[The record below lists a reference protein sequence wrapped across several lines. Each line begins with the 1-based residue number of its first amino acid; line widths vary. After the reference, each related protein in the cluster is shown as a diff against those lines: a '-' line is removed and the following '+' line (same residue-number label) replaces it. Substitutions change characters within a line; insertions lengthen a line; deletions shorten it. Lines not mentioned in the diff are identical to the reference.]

1 MLYREGYDPMV
12 VSVEPDEIL
21 RLLQDERD
29 AEELLCRLLKKP
41 RTSDVKKE
49 ATATE
54 KA

>member
-12 VSVEPDEIL
+12 VSVAPDEVL

-29 AEELLCRLLKKP
+29 AEELLRRLLKKP
-41 RTSDVKKE
+41 RTGNRKQES
-49 ATATE
+49 TATE